1 MQNRPIGLVHNSLNE
16 QRKLRKSI
24 LMKTTPPPLF
34 PLSPVMDP
42 DELKEKGGGW
52 CFNQT
57 DGNLT

>member
-42 DELKEKGGGW
+42 DELKEKGGGVV
-52 CFNQT
+52 F
-57 DGNLT
+57 